1 LKTIE
6 NLEPLK
12 NLKTLNLAS
21 NKLTNLVG
29 IETSPGLTEL
39 NIAGN
44 CLQEI
49 GHEITHLKHL
59 ERLNVSGNKFE
70 SVIQLYP
77 LRLVTEIMFKEF
89 KNYNLGCSI

>member
-1 LKTIE
+1 MDTIE

-12 NLKTLNLAS
+12 RLKVLNLAS
-21 NKLTNLVG
+21 NKFKNLIG
-29 IETSPGLTEL
+29 IEKSPGLTEL

-44 CLQEI
+44 ALHEI

-59 ERLNVSGNKFE
+59 EKLNVSGTEIE

-77 LRLVTEIMFKEF
+77 LR
-89 KNYNLGCSI
+89 

>member
-1 LKTIE
+1 MKTIE

-12 NLKTLNLAS
+12 NLKVLNLAS

-77 LRLVTEIMFKEF
+77 LRLVTKI
-89 KNYNLGCSI
+89 I

>member
-1 LKTIE
+1 MYQNNLKTIE

-12 NLKTLNLAS
+12 NLKVLNLAS

-44 CLQEI
+44 SLQEI

-77 LRLVTEIMFKEF
+77 LRLVTKI
-89 KNYNLGCSI
+89 I